1 MDLARVNEPINLRTL
16 NTYLVAS
23 NKTTKK
29 GKSYIFFFITL
40 ELIHN
45 MIVWILRFWIAS
57 LLFVYLSAHLV
68 VAQYI
73 GGLVECIV

>member
-1 MDLARVNEPINLRTL
+1 MARVNEPINLRTL
-16 NTYLVAS
+16 NIYLVAS
-23 NKTTKK
+23 MTTTKK